1 MRNFVLV
8 QMAGNSSEM
17 TAAQSEPQVVVSS
30 AHGPDRAGPAAAAP
44 MDQTWTPGL
53 PAP

>member
-17 TAAQSEPQVVVSS
+17 TAAQSKPQVVVSS
-30 AHGPDRAGPAAAAP
+30 THGPDRAGPAATVP